1 MEFLLIPEL
10 VKAPVTSSC
19 GNQWVPRPL
28 NTAKPSSHHPWWSTL
43 FLNESSMW
51 PCVVCGGLV
60 PGLWAY
66 TSVLWPVSSIQCS
79 GRWLQWSV
87 FWSQT
92 LFLPPNGVN
101 SRQFVRVTR
110 FDLCFKG
117 ILGKWTTRRWKQKH
131 EGPAPQAGGILRT
144 DPSSHTEETG
154 RGGGKMGLDLRGT
167 VKAELGWLAHNWTWV
182 WKRER
187 RQCFSSDNWLPFF
200 SCEKAWRGTVT

>member
-1 MEFLLIPEL
+1 MCGVRWTRPRAVSIHKCVMASFIRPVLRKMATMVCVLIPDTI
-10 VKAPVTSSC
+10 PPS
-19 GNQWVPRPL
+19 QW
-28 NTAKPSSHHPWWSTL
+28 
-43 FLNESSMW
+43 
-51 PCVVCGGLV
+51 G
-60 PGLWAY
+60 
-66 TSVLWPVSSIQCS
+66 Q
-79 GRWLQWSV
+79 Q
-87 FWSQT
+87 QT
-92 LFLPPNGVN
+92 I
-101 SRQFVRVTR
+101 VRVTR

-144 DPSSHTEETG
+144 GPSSHTEETG